1 VSGRSQDEALDKAA
15 EKFKVSKDKI
25 SLRQDEDVLD
35 TWFSSGLLPFSIF
48 GWPDVTDNLR
58 TFYPN
63 SLLETGHDILFFWVA
78 RMVFFGQKLMG
89 RPPFPEVY
97 LHAMIRDAHG
107 RKMSKSLGNVIDPLD
122 VMMGISLEGLHQTLA
137 AGNLDPREI
146 ERAKAGQK
154 ADYPEGIPECGADA
168 MRFAL
173 CAYTSQGRDIN
184 LDVKRVVGYRHFC
197 NKMWNAVK
205 FSLNV
210 LGDNFVP
217 STVDELT
224 LSPSGDNIMEV
235 WILSRLAAAV
245 GESNKGFHDYD
256 FPTVTTAIYNFWL
269 YELCDVYLEYLKP
282 IMYGDNEERKTL
294 CRNVLYTC
302 LETGLRLL
310 NPFMPFLTEELWQRL
325 PRRPQET
332 ALSIC
337 VSQYPDSSHMR
348 RNESVEEQLKVVQEL
363 VRIIRN
369 LKQDYLPPKA
379 RPQVH
384 LSIKESNVEMIV
396 DKFRETIVTLS
407 QIKELTTI
415 AGATSL
421 PSGCTMDTMGSQ
433 CEVYMQV
440 EGLVD
445 TDKEI
450 KRLQDMIDKKNASLQ
465 KIRDL
470 TLIDG
475 YEEKVPI
482 EVRNTNQEKMNN
494 LTAEMAN
501 LTRALE
507 GFRSFQKQKS
517 IN

>member
-1 VSGRSQDEALDKAA
+1 
-15 EKFKVSKDKI
+15 
-25 SLRQDEDVLD
+25 
-35 TWFSSGLLPFSIF
+35 
-48 GWPDVTDNLR
+48 
-58 TFYPN
+58 
-63 SLLETGHDILFFWVA
+63 
-78 RMVFFGQKLMG
+78 
-89 RPPFPEVY
+89 
-97 LHAMIRDAHG
+97 
-107 RKMSKSLGNVIDPLD
+107 
-122 VMMGISLEGLHQTLA
+122 
-137 AGNLDPREI
+137 
-146 ERAKAGQK
+146 
-154 ADYPEGIPECGADA
+154 
-168 MRFAL
+168 
-173 CAYTSQGRDIN
+173 
-184 LDVKRVVGYRHFC
+184 
-197 NKMWNAVK
+197 
-205 FSLNV
+205 
-210 LGDNFVP
+210 
-217 STVDELT
+217 
-224 LSPSGDNIMEV
+224 MEV